1 MSMLIKRWWFWRS
14 WRWDEIKW
22 ATFVTALSTLPG
34 SSLSKRSVAPW
45 IICNQMQ
52 LLRITMKLWRNWLDG
67 NSRICCWPK
76 QQRDDEESR
85 QRLESPDSEPRWA
98 PSEGRPVTIIILLR
112 VDFTLFVKIVWV
124 SYHFSCQGVC
134 CDRNDY
140 SRHDEE
146 VNHQTSTAEMFPLV
160 LEGSHPEM
168 TSVVKRAKGSE
179 ISVTETIR

>member
-1 MSMLIKRWWFWRS
+1 MQDPHCSQLGHITGSLRPECNPYEHVDKKRWWFWRS

-85 QRLESPDSEPRWA
+85 QRLESQDSEPRWA
-98 PSEGRPVTIIILLR
+98 PTEGRPVTIIILLR
-112 VDFTLFVKIVWV
+112 VDWLSSLFLSK
-124 SYHFSCQGVC
+124 
-134 CDRNDY
+134 
-140 SRHDEE
+140 
-146 VNHQTSTAEMFPLV
+146 
-160 LEGSHPEM
+160 
-168 TSVVKRAKGSE
+168 
-179 ISVTETIR
+179 